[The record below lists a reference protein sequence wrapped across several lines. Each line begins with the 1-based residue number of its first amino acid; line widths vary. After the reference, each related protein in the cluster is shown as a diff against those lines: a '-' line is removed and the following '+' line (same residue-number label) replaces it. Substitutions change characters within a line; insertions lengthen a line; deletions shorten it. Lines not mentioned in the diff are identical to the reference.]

1 MHLYIQGDIVLFVNF
16 FKSIDLMP
24 LILKHDIYV
33 LLNLERKGSQ
43 IYEKVKVFF
52 GTRQISFFTLHS
64 VSYEGSSAL
73 KLPSV
78 SPGGLGTPT
87 QCPPLTSPPQAGPH

>member
-16 FKSIDLMP
+16 LKSIDLTP

-43 IYEKVKVFF
+43 IYEKVK
-52 GTRQISFFTLHS
+52 
-64 VSYEGSSAL
+64 
-73 KLPSV
+73 
-78 SPGGLGTPT
+78 
-87 QCPPLTSPPQAGPH
+87 